1 LLDFKESEMKISE
14 IKRKSS
20 ITRSTE
26 FEKKKLATHA
36 LNVGVLCGHGC
47 LYCSTPAMMRTQQ
60 KIFKKIKG
68 SSFRAFQAGIAVVDP
83 DTPRRISL
91 KSHRLKPSDTVMF
104 CTYTDGWSPEAQKF
118 QLGRNCLRA
127 VLTTSRCKVRI
138 LTKNAAV
145 QNDFDLLEQY
155 ADRVELSLSL
165 TAPLSKSG
173 VMNILEP
180 QASPIGARIEVLKTA
195 KRMGIRIY
203 GILCPCLPGIA
214 SEPDEFGEL
223 LDVILSLG
231 PTAIWTEPV
240 NPRGPGLRNCK
251 QRLRSQGFIR
261 EADALNAIRNRNAF
275 KKYVY
280 TFIETAT
287 AAASKRGCSDIFNIL
302 VYDDGN
308 RFNGDDRSVIWLKK

>member
-1 LLDFKESEMKISE
+1 MEIKK

-36 LNVGVLCGHGC
+36 LNVGLLCGHGC
-47 LYCSTPAMMRTQQ
+47 LYCSTPTMMRTQQ
-60 KIFKKIKG
+60 KIFDRIEG
-68 SSFRAFQAGIAVVDP
+68 SSFKAFQAGIAVVDP
-83 DTPRRISL
+83 DTPNRIDGQAR
-91 KSHRLKPSDTVMF
+91 RLKPSDTVMF
-104 CTYTDGWSPEAQKF
+104 CTYTDGWSPEAQKYR
-118 QLGRNCLRA
+118 LGRKCLQK

-138 LTKNAAV
+138 LTKNEAV

-155 ADRVELSLSL
+155 SNRVELSLSL
-165 TAPLSKSG
+165 TAPLSKSR
-173 VMNILEP
+173 VMKILEP

-214 SEPDEFGEL
+214 SEPGEFGEL
-223 LDVILSLG
+223 LDILLSLE

-240 NPRGPGLRNCK
+240 NPRGPGLRNCEK
-251 QRLRSQGFIR
+251 RLRHQGFIR
-261 EADALNAIRNRNAF
+261 EADALNAIRNRKTF

-280 TFIETAT
+280 KFIEAAT
-287 AAASKRGCSDIFNIL
+287 AEANKRGCSDIFNIL
-302 VYDDGN
+302 AYDDGN
-308 RFNGDDRSVIWLKK
+308 DFSGDDRSVIWLKK

>member
-1 LLDFKESEMKISE
+1 MEIKE

-36 LNVGVLCGHGC
+36 LNVGLLCGHGC
-47 LYCSTPAMMRTQQ
+47 LYCSTPTMMRTQQ
-60 KIFKKIKG
+60 EFFDRIEG
-68 SSFRAFQAGIAVVDP
+68 SSFKAFQAGIAVVDP
-83 DTPRRISL
+83 DTPNRIDVQAR
-91 KSHRLKPSDTVMF
+91 RLKHSDTVMF
-104 CTYTDGWSPEAQKF
+104 CTYTDGWSPEAQKY
-118 QLGRNCLRA
+118 QLGRNCLQK

-165 TAPLSKSG
+165 TAPLSKSR
-173 VMNILEP
+173 VMKILEP

-214 SEPDEFGEL
+214 SEPGEFGEL
-223 LDVILSLG
+223 LDILLSLE
-231 PTAIWTEPV
+231 PTSIWTEPV
-240 NPRGPGLRNCK
+240 NPRGPGLRNCE
-251 QRLRSQGFIR
+251 QLLRRQGFIR
-261 EADALNAIRNRNAF
+261 EADALNAIRNREAF

-280 TFIETAT
+280 TFIEAAT
-287 AAASKRGCSDIFNIL
+287 AEANKRGCSDIFNIL
-302 VYDDGN
+302 AYDDGN
-308 RFNGDDRSVIWLKK
+308 DFSGDDRSVIWLKK